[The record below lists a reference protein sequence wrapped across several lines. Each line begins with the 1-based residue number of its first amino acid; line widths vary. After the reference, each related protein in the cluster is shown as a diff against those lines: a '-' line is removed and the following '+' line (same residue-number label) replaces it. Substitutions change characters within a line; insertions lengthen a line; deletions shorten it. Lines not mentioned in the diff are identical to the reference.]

1 MSIGLKIKELAS
13 EKNITLADLAKR
25 LGKTKQAVYEMVEKE
40 DVNTSILKKLCSEFN
55 VPISYFF
62 DGDETGVQ
70 VIAHHNSQAVGIG
83 NITRQAVGIGN
94 ITRSGDQT
102 EISLLKEKIK
112 HLEELLAEKERL
124 IKVYEKMMEERK

>member
-13 EKNITLADLAKR
+13 ERNLTLADLAKR

-55 VPISYFF
+55 VPICYFF
-62 DGDETGVQ
+62 EGDEAGVQ
-70 VIAHHNSQAVGIG
+70 LIAHHNSQVVGIG
-83 NITRQAVGIGN
+83 NITQ
-94 ITRSGDQT
+94 SGDQT
-102 EISLLKEKIK
+102 EITLLKEKVK

-124 IKVYEKMMEERK
+124 IKVYERMMEKK

>member
-1 MSIGLKIKELAS
+1 MNIGLKIKELAS

-25 LGKTKQAVYEMVEKE
+25 LGKTKQAIYEMVEKE

-62 DGDETGVQ
+62 EGDETGVQ

-83 NITRQAVGIGN
+83 NITQ
-94 ITRSGDQT
+94 SGGQT

-124 IKVYEKMMEERK
+124 IKVYERMMEEKK

>member
-1 MSIGLKIKELAS
+1 MNIGLKIKELAS
-13 EKNITLADLAKR
+13 EKNLTLADLAKR

-62 DGDETGVQ
+62 EGDEAGVQ

-83 NITRQAVGIGN
+83 NITQ
-94 ITRSGDQT
+94 SGDQT
-102 EISLLKEKIK
+102 EISLLKEKVK

-124 IKVYEKMMEERK
+124 IKVYERMMEKK

>member
-1 MSIGLKIKELAS
+1 
-13 EKNITLADLAKR
+13 
-25 LGKTKQAVYEMVEKE
+25 MVEKE

-62 DGDETGVQ
+62 DGDEAGVQ

-83 NITRQAVGIGN
+83 NITQ
-94 ITRSGDQT
+94 SGDQT

-124 IKVYEKMMEERK
+124 IKVYEKMMEEKK

>member
-13 EKNITLADLAKR
+13 KKNITLADLAKR

-83 NITRQAVGIGN
+83 NITR
-94 ITRSGDQT
+94 SGDQT

>member
-1 MSIGLKIKELAS
+1 MNIGLKIKELAG
-13 EKNITLADLAKR
+13 EKNLTLADLAKR

-62 DGDETGVQ
+62 ECDETGVQ

-83 NITRQAVGIGN
+83 NITQ
-94 ITRSGDQT
+94 SGDQT
-102 EISLLKEKIK
+102 EISLLKERIK

>member
-83 NITRQAVGIGN
+83 NITQ
-94 ITRSGDQT
+94 SGDQT

>member
-13 EKNITLADLAKR
+13 KKNITLADLAKR

-83 NITRQAVGIGN
+83 NITQ
-94 ITRSGDQT
+94 SGDQT

>member
-62 DGDETGVQ
+62 DGDEAGVQ

-83 NITRQAVGIGN
+83 NITQ
-94 ITRSGDQT
+94 SGDQT

-124 IKVYEKMMEERK
+124 IKVYEKMMEGK

>member
-1 MSIGLKIKELAS
+1 MNIGLKIKELAS
-13 EKNITLADLAKR
+13 EENITLADLAKR

-40 DVNTSILKKLCSEFN
+40 DVNTSILKKLSSEFN

-62 DGDETGVQ
+62 ESDEAGVQ

-83 NITRQAVGIGN
+83 NITQ
-94 ITRSGDQT
+94 SGDQA

-124 IKVYEKMMEERK
+124 IKVYEKMMEERR

>member
-25 LGKTKQAVYEMVEKE
+25 LGKTKQAIYEMVEKE

-62 DGDETGVQ
+62 EGDETGVQ

-83 NITRQAVGIGN
+83 NITQ
-94 ITRSGDQT
+94 SGDQT

-124 IKVYEKMMEERK
+124 IKVYERMMEEKK

>member
-83 NITRQAVGIGN
+83 NITQ
-94 ITRSGDQT
+94 SGDQT

-124 IKVYEKMMEERK
+124 IKVYEKMMEEK

>member
-13 EKNITLADLAKR
+13 ERNLTLADLAKR

-55 VPISYFF
+55 VPICYFF
-62 DGDETGVQ
+62 EGAEAGVQ
-70 VIAHHNSQAVGIG
+70 LIAHHNSQVVGIG
-83 NITRQAVGIGN
+83 NITQ
-94 ITRSGDQT
+94 SGDQT
-102 EISLLKEKIK
+102 EITLLKEKVK

-124 IKVYEKMMEERK
+124 IKVYERMMEKK

>member
-13 EKNITLADLAKR
+13 EINITLADLAKR

-83 NITRQAVGIGN
+83 NITQ
-94 ITRSGDQT
+94 SGDQT

>member
-13 EKNITLADLAKR
+13 KKNITLADLAKR

-62 DGDETGVQ
+62 DGDEAGVQ

-83 NITRQAVGIGN
+83 NITQ
-94 ITRSGDQT
+94 SGDQT

-124 IKVYEKMMEERK
+124 IKVYEKMMEGK